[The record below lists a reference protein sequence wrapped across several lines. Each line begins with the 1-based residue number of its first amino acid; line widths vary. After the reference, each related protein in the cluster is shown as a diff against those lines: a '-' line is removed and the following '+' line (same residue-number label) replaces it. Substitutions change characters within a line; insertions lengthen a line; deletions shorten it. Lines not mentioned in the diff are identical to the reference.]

1 LQVGAQPERESE
13 AVADGLEAHGFELVR
28 REMGPG
34 VVAMGFRRRAD
45 GASAVRIVTSQG
57 IAFALQA
64 PRVRPPPADKVALS
78 RRGGAPRDLDGDGR
92 PELFVAIGQGGRTCH
107 ALLRVLPNGRVREVG
122 LALDFAAECIHAVRD
137 VGAGPEP
144 EAIAQVTLR
153 PPWPG
158 LAVSLR
164 VPLRGREGHWRPA
177 ADTGLPSFYQ
187 AQRAMRRATLADAR
201 RALDVPA
208 AYRAAVELS
217 ALARV
222 AGQAVAAQVEAFDD
236 ALRGLVLSEGEAVRV
251 RETRRWIRSGWA
263 SDPEL
268 RPSAADARDA
278 PRR

>member
-1 LQVGAQPERESE
+1 
-13 AVADGLEAHGFELVR
+13 
-28 REMGPG
+28 
-34 VVAMGFRRRAD
+34 
-45 GASAVRIVTSQG
+45 
-57 IAFALQA
+57 
-64 PRVRPPPADKVALS
+64 
-78 RRGGAPRDLDGDGR
+78 
-92 PELFVAIGQGGRTCH
+92 
-107 ALLRVLPNGRVREVG
+107 
-122 LALDFAAECIHAVRD
+122 
-137 VGAGPEP
+137 
-144 EAIAQVTLR
+144 
-153 PPWPG
+153 
-158 LAVSLR
+158 
-164 VPLRGREGHWRPA
+164 
-177 ADTGLPSFYQ
+177 
-187 AQRAMRRATLADAR
+187 MRRATLADAR